1 MLKYLYFIAIF
12 LLTSCGFK
20 PLYNNNNSVKN
31 LSLIKISEPNN
42 ILEIKLNQEL
52 SKLLSL
58 DTSLINHRYS
68 LYTSVNCEYLD
79 NIILPNSDII
89 EQIISIKIDYSLK
102 NTNTDVSI
110 LHKTFHVSDSL
121 NNSVPLYTASVNAN
135 KTKSEL
141 INAAAKII
149 QQDLILFFL
158 SSNETISQ

>member
-20 PLYNNNNSVKN
+20 PLYSNNNSVKN
-31 LSLIKISEPNN
+31 LNLIKISEPSN

-58 DTSLINHRYS
+58 DTLLPTKYS

-149 QQDLILFFL
+149 QQDLMLFFL
-158 SSNETISQ
+158 GSNETISQ